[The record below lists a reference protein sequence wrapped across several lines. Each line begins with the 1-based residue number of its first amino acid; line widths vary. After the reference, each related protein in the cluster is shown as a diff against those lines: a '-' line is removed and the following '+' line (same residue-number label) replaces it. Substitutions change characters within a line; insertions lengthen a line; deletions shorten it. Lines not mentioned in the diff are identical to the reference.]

1 MSEDSARIHR
11 SVVDRHAATPDW
23 PVGVACCRFL
33 VELLTARRVSPD
45 HILSGGSR
53 ADRGDSSSAP
63 SKRTALERRMDM
75 AGMMMRTMTG
85 AAHSSGREFVGPG
98 ARRLDRRRALGALLV
113 GAAMLVAA
121 PAVSAGKPSKP
132 SGGTSSGVQYCA
144 DMTGSTTMH
153 DVNVAIGADTFHKPT
168 GRTAPI
174 MGAGI
179 DVAVIDTGVNPVG
192 VNAVVDGP
200 DLSFDALNTNL
211 RNRDVHGHGT
221 NMAGII
227 ATNTSTAWGV
237 APGSRIVN
245 VKVGAADGAVDVS
258 QVIAGIDW
266 VVQNRNANGM
276 KIRVINLAY
285 DTDAAVDYRTDPL
298 TRAVENA
305 WKNGIVVVV
314 AGGNDGRGVQRL
326 GNPALDPYVIAVGA
340 SEFVNGK
347 WKVPSFSSTGDGVRN
362 VDIVAPGASLVS
374 LGVAGSYLAD
384 THPAATCVGSDGLL
398 YLRGSGTSQA
408 AAVASGAVAML
419 LEQRP
424 GLTPD
429 QVKKLLT
436 STATDL
442 ALNTFIQ
449 GHGMLN
455 LGAALNTSTPS
466 LTQSAQTF
474 PAATGTGSLDAAR
487 GSYHVGDTGDQ
498 LTGELT
504 AFGGTWDSAAHALA
518 QATGTAWT
526 NQTWN
531 GASWSGGTWSG
542 GTWSGASWSG
552 ASWSGA
558 SWSGASWSGA
568 SWSGASWSGASW
580 SGASWSGASWSGASW
595 SGASWSGASWSGS
608 DWS

>member
-1 MSEDSARIHR
+1 MADQVGKSQYAVPGGALQGALARN
-11 SVVDRHAATPDW
+11 
-23 PVGVACCRFL
+23 GN
-33 VELLTARRVSPD
+33 
-45 HILSGGSR
+45 
-53 ADRGDSSSAP
+53 
-63 SKRTALERRMDM
+63 
-75 AGMMMRTMTG
+75 
-85 AAHSSGREFVGPG
+85 
-98 ARRLDRRRALGALLV
+98 RRRRHRRSAL
-113 GAAMLVAA
+113 AAILTLGIASMAVA
-121 PAVSAGKPSKP
+121 PAVYAGKGGK
-132 SGGTSSGVQYCA
+132 SGGGSTSGGSGVQYCS
-144 DMTGSTTMH
+144 DIGGSTTLH
-153 DVNVAIGADTFHKPT
+153 DVNVAIGADTFHKPR

-200 DLSFDALNTNL
+200 DLSFDALNANL
-211 RNRDVHGHGT
+211 RNRDLHGHGT

-266 VVQNRNANGM
+266 VVQNRNAAGM
-276 KIRVINLAY
+276 NIRVINLAY
-285 DTDAAVDYRTDPL
+285 GTDAAVDYRTDPL

-305 WKNGIVVVV
+305 WHNGIVVVV
-314 AGGNDGRGVQRL
+314 AGGNDGRGIQRL

-340 SEFVNGK
+340 SGYGNDGK
-347 WKVPSFSSTGDGVRN
+347 WKPANFSSTGDGVRN
-362 VDIVAPGASLVS
+362 PDLVAPGTSLVS
-374 LGVAGSYLAD
+374 LGVPGSYLAD
-384 THPAATCVGSDGLL
+384 TYRGATCTGDDGLL
-398 YLRGSGTSQA
+398 HQRGSGTSQA
-408 AAVASGAVAML
+408 AAVVSGAVAML

-424 GLTPD
+424 GLTPN
-429 QVKKLLT
+429 QVKELLT

-442 ALNTFIQ
+442 GMQTTLQ

-455 LGAALNTSTPS
+455 LGAALDTTTPS

-474 PAATGTGSLDAAR
+474 PVATGTGTLEMSR
-487 GSYHVGDTGDQ
+487 GSFHVGTTGDL

-504 AFGGTWDSAAHALA
+504 AFGGGFNAAVHAAA
-518 QATGTAWT
+518 QDNNAAWT
-526 NQTWN
+526 NQVWI
-531 GASWSGGTWSG
+531 GGTWSG

-595 SGASWSGASWSGS
+595 SSASWS
-608 DWS
+608 